1 MEQSNQTDILTGLPN
16 LNFFREFSQRLLDD
30 KKARD
35 KGLVVIH
42 FDIKNFRAFNYL
54 HGFDESDLLLVHV
67 ANAISET
74 FPEFCVSRCFN
85 DRFILI
91 AHNFDIER
99 RIKIVSDIVATF
111 KHSKEISMKAGIYVV
126 PPQAEINSAQAQD
139 CAEIA
144 CESVKSSDKKLFAYY
159 NNELGQHEKLRKHII
174 ESIEDTDTN
183 DYIKVYY
190 QPIVHVFNRKICAY
204 EALARWEDPE
214 FGFLAP
220 ADFIGVLEEARL
232 IHKLDVLILQK
243 VCEQMKISIDS
254 GFPIVPVSINLSALD
269 FQMLNMP
276 YLASEAVR
284 INNLPK
290 NLLNIEITERALGEN
305 RQEIY
310 DVMEKF
316 KRNGFEIWLDNFG
329 SKYSSL
335 NVLEEINFDLLK
347 IDRRFLQNFHTQDRS
362 CMILKNI
369 MNMAKELGIKTLME
383 GVEDEV
389 VLEFLRQTGC
399 ENAQGFLFGRPTPFE
414 KLNRA
419 KDLHESPAERKYLTA
434 ISRVNLLSQA
444 PLETGFFASA
454 VNTELKLQAENPN
467 FILNGLPLAVM
478 EFDGQRF
485 KFLMSN
491 AGFNDIFKYLGIGE
505 KCLPEDVF
513 NNFSLPF
520 AIKIRSIVQEC
531 IKTGR
536 EDSCDFVTGEGFFGI
551 RFRCIAY
558 DTEKKVGALLA
569 VIDYISRDVSMKREE
584 RQDVALKF
592 LYTLYSRIDLI
603 KFDGTE
609 IANIYINSSRYIESF
624 VKGSFEHSI
633 KNFAEKYIHVEDRTK
648 FEKFFDLETLE
659 ERIHEGGGNSAI
671 DYFRTKNE
679 RNNFTWQRYILI
691 PMIHRGEKYF
701 LSCARN
707 VDAERTKRLPE
718 IDSKGSAYYDMP
730 GNPIFLLLA
739 SRSFTSIFG
748 YSSFEKFLYNSFYLE
763 ASLTY
768 DRILYMHLGK
778 QGMISTKSSYMSMS
792 YGEVIRDVILNTV
805 VDESQADIENFFN
818 LERLLKDY
826 EYGKI
831 FAETEFL
838 RRSDLKSKPRWL
850 HAAYQIK
857 EAPDLNEVHAFFLI
871 FDIDNYRKTTDAM
884 IALIERD
891 TLTGLYNR
899 RTAGNFLQ
907 KFLAEKNFFAFI
919 ILDLDNFKQI
929 NDRFG
934 HDCGDTVIK
943 SAATKMREHFADKGI
958 IARLGGDEFLVILSD
973 ISPYEV
979 DERLKNFSRMKKFVE
994 YKNQRITYTMSI
1006 GYSLFPEQSKNYHEI
1021 YQNADMALYEAKMSG
1036 KNNCKKFSKGMLNFN
1051 RVQLGVSL
1059 SQISEGMPGGF
1070 LLYRNNEQLEILYAN
1085 TRLWKIYECNSLEQF
1100 KKFTGNSFRGCVH
1113 PDDWENVQ
1121 KTIYE
1126 QIGISDGY
1134 DYVRYKIRTA
1144 QGNIKIVEDFGRLVH
1159 SKDEGDI
1166 FYVFIIDFVEKEK
1179 LWYTVKID
1187 TLYTQAFCRQVN
1199 LND

>member
-1 MEQSNQTDILTGLPN
+1 MEQNQKDTLTGLPSIN
-16 LNFFREFSQRLLDD
+16 YFRDFSQKILDD
-30 KKARD
+30 YCERQ
-35 KGLVVIH
+35 KGLVFIH
-42 FDIKNFRAFNYL
+42 FDVKNFRAFNYL
-54 HGFDESDLLLVHV
+54 HGFDESDRLLVHV
-67 ANAISET
+67 ANSILET

-85 DRFILI
+85 DRFIVI
-91 AHNFDIER
+91 AHNVNIER
-99 RIKIVSDIVATF
+99 RIKIVSNTVAFF
-111 KHSKEISMKAGIYVV
+111 KHSEEIVLKSGIYVV
-126 PPQAEINSAQAQD
+126 PPLSPITSAQAQD

-144 CESVKSSDKKLFAYY
+144 CESVKNSEKVHIAYY
-159 NNELGQHEKLRKHII
+159 NLELGKHEKLRKHII
-174 ESIEDTDTN
+174 ESIDETATN
-183 DYIKVYY
+183 DFIKVYY

-214 FGFLAP
+214 FGFLSP
-220 ADFIGVLEEARL
+220 ADFIGVLEDARL
-232 IHKLDVLILQK
+232 IHKLDVFILRK
-243 VCEQMKISIDS
+243 VCAQMKISIEY
-254 GFPIVPVSINLSALD
+254 GFPVVPVSINLSALD
-269 FQMLNMP
+269 FQILDMP

-284 INNLPK
+284 INKLPK

-347 IDRRFLQNFHTQDRS
+347 IDRRFLQNFHIQDRS
-362 CMILKNI
+362 RLILKNI
-369 MNMAKELGIKTLME
+369 MNMAKELGIRTLME

-414 KLNRA
+414 MLNHS
-419 KDLHESPAERKYLTA
+419 KNLHESLTERNYFNA
-434 ISRVNLLSQA
+434 IGRVNLLSQA
-444 PLETGFFASA
+444 PIETGLFAGA
-454 VNTELKLQAENPN
+454 YNTELKLQSKKPN
-467 FILNGLPLAVM
+467 FILNGLPLAVT

-491 AGFNDIFKYLGIGE
+491 AGFNDIFKFLGIGE

-536 EDSCDFVTGEGFFGI
+536 EDSCDFVTSEGFFSI

-558 DTEKKVGALLA
+558 DSETKVGALLA
-569 VIDYISRDVSMKREE
+569 IIDYISRDVSMKREK
-584 RQDVALKF
+584 RQEVALKF

-603 KFDGTE
+603 KLDGTE
-609 IANIYINSSRYIESF
+609 FANIYINSSRYIESF
-624 VKGSFEHSI
+624 VKGSFELSI
-633 KNFAEKYIHVEDRTK
+633 KSFAEKNIHVEDRIK
-648 FEKFFDLETLE
+648 FEKFFDIETLE
-659 ERIHEGGGNSAI
+659 ERIREGSGNSLI
-671 DYFRTKNE
+671 DYFRTRNE
-679 RNNFTWQRYILI
+679 RNNFTWQMYVLI
-691 PMIHRGEKYF
+691 PMIYRGEKYF
-701 LSCARN
+701 LSCSRN
-707 VDAERTKRLPE
+707 VNAERAKRLPE
-718 IDSKGSAYYDMP
+718 INNKGMIYYDMP

-748 YSSFEKFLYNSFYLE
+748 YGSFENFLYNSFYLE
-763 ASLTY
+763 ASLTS

-778 QGMISTKSSYMSMS
+778 QGMISTNSSYMSKS
-792 YGEVIRDVILNTV
+792 YGEVIRDVVLNTV
-805 VDESQADIENFFN
+805 VDESQQDIEKFFN

-826 EYGKI
+826 AHGKI

-838 RRSDLKSKPRWL
+838 RRADLKSKARWL
-850 HAAYQIK
+850 HAACLIK
-857 EAPDLNEVHAFFLI
+857 ESPELNEVHAFFLI
-871 FDIDNYRKTTDAM
+871 FDIDNYRKTNDAM

-899 RTAGNFLQ
+899 RTAGILIR
-907 KFLAEKNFFAFI
+907 KFLTDKKFFAFI

-943 SAATKMREHFADKGI
+943 NAAEKMNEHFGDKGI

-973 ISPYEV
+973 LPPYEV
-979 DERLKNFSRMKKFVE
+979 EERLKNFSLMKKSVD
-994 YKNQRITYTMSI
+994 YQNQLITYTMSI
-1006 GYSLFPEQSKNYHEI
+1006 GYSLFPEQSKNYREL
-1021 YQNADMALYEAKMSG
+1021 YQDADMALYEAKMSG
-1036 KNNCKKFSKGMLNFN
+1036 KNTCKKFSTKMLSFN
-1051 RVQLGVSL
+1051 RVQLGISL

-1085 TRLWKIYECNSLEQF
+1085 TRLWKIYECESLEQF
-1100 KKFTGNSFRGCVH
+1100 KKLTGNSFRGCVH
-1113 PDDWENVQ
+1113 PDDWGNVQ

-1126 QIGISDGY
+1126 QIEISDGY
-1134 DYVRYKIRTA
+1134 DYVRYKIKTA
-1144 QGNIKIVEDFGRLVH
+1144 AGNIKVVEDFGRLAH

-1166 FYVFIIDFVEKEK
+1166 FYVFIIDFLEKEK
-1179 LWYTVKID
+1179 LWDTVK
-1187 TLYTQAFCRQVN
+1187 TYT
-1199 LND
+1199 